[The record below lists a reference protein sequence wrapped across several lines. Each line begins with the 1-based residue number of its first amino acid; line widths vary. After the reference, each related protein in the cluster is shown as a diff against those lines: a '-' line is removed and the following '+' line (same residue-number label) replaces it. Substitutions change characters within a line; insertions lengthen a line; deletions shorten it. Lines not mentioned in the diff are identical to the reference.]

1 MSRQKPDLTKSGQPR
16 KRKAGG
22 GRKPA
27 AVPTAERQ
35 HINAHVTGQTWE
47 IIDSI
52 QVEQACSIGVAID
65 LLAASYKGANA
76 ADQATASGKHG

>member
-1 MSRQKPDLTKSGQPR
+1 MSRKKPALTKAGKPR

-27 AVPTAERQ
+27 AVPTSDRH
-35 HINAHVTGQTWE
+35 HINAYITDGTWE

-52 QVEQACSIGVAID
+52 QVDQACSIGVAID

-76 ADQATASGKHG
+76 ASEAP